1 MQKKQLR
8 SRNRHSFKNECD
20 CAIIPEKLFVA
31 VIVIRFHFHGFAGAP
46 HAMIRAT
53 DIISIN
59 QKKFKESELEPAGE
73 AIRAGRV
80 VAFPTDTFY
89 GLGADPFNLSAVE
102 RVYQIKGRPR
112 SKPLLLLVG
121 DEEQVKMVAGELPET
136 FHELVEKFWPG
147 PLTIVVRASHR
158 LPLKV
163 TGGTGNIGLRLP
175 SSNLALALVRCAGV
189 PVTATSA
196 NLSTLPSCT
205 TASQVL
211 GQIGGRIDVLIDGGR
226 IASDRP
232 STVVD
237 LTGPS
242 MRILREGMIGR
253 SKLKNWL

>member
-1 MQKKQLR
+1 MY
-8 SRNRHSFKNECD
+8 
-20 CAIIPEKLFVA
+20 
-31 VIVIRFHFHGFAGAP
+31 
-46 HAMIRAT
+46 RAT

-59 QKKFKESELEPAGE
+59 LNKFKESELEPAGE
-73 AIRAGRV
+73 AIRRGRV

-112 SKPLLLLVG
+112 TKPLLLLVG
-121 DEEQVKMVAGELPET
+121 DLEQAKMVATELPET
-136 FHELVEKFWPG
+136 FHDLAQKFWPG

-175 SSNLALALVRCAGV
+175 NSKLSLALIRCAGV

-211 GQIGGRIDVLIDGGR
+211 GQIGGRVDVLIDGGKVT
-226 IASDRP
+226 SDHP

-237 LTGPS
+237 MTGPS
-242 MRILREGMIGR
+242 LRILREGVIGR
-253 SKLKNWL
+253 SKLRKWL